1 MNAQKLF
8 SDLLHKEEVI
18 TNPEIKKNIS
28 TPKKP
33 LGINSLLKWFIMTM
47 ETAKALRPSNSGK
60 YVLFLE
66 SIKIIISELGF

>member
-1 MNAQKLF
+1 MNAQKSF

-18 TNPEIKKNIS
+18 TNPDIKKNIS

-33 LGINSLLKWFIMTM
+33 LGINSLLKWFIITI

-60 YVLFLE
+60 YVLLLDN
-66 SIKIIISELGF
+66 IN